1 PFAHEVSTTAQQI
14 AGGAHLGWVNISH
27 RDHAAAQQDSDFLG
41 IDFIVFGF
49 AAMDGFHVKRV
60 AQDELDSFLR
70 AQIGQPVPAEDAFD
84 GHDQV
89 LAVGFDGFEESLG
102 TGAEVTVQQNL
113 PLGIEDTEI
122 HPAGM
127 QVDAAV
133 IAVTLGIESHQVSS
147 SWKLDTS
154 RSISNRYA
162 PRGGLDEYHF
172 AGADAP
178 QCAGTA
184 QLNSVRYPGK

>member
-1 PFAHEVSTTAQQI
+1 MPPRSRTAI
-14 AGGAHLGWVNISH
+14 FWESI
-27 RDHAAAQQDSDFLG
+27 RF
-41 IDFIVFGF
+41 VFGF
-49 AAMDGFHVKRV
+49 AAVDGFHVKRV
-60 AQDELDSFLR
+60 AQDELDSFLG

-89 LAVGFDGFEESLG
+89 LAVGLDGFQESLG

-113 PLGIEDTEI
+113 SLWIQDTEI

-133 IAVTLGIESHQVSS
+133 ESVGLGVESHQVSS

-162 PRGGLDEYHF
+162 PRGGLDEYH
-172 AGADAP
+172 AACSRPLKGAPEMESLASH
-178 QCAGTA
+178 Q
-184 QLNSVRYPGK
+184 Q